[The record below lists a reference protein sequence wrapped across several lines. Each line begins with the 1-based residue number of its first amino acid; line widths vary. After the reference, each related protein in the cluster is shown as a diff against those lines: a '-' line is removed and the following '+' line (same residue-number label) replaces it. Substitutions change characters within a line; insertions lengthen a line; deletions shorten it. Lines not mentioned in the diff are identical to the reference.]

1 MIRIPKNINDIPQP
15 VPYHETISSKTNPP
29 VSRTPAASLRIGL
42 NTGIRRAIARGAP
55 QRTRPVSILIPKK
68 IPAPTT
74 SSQTIRPGAVSSA
87 VCHSTSKV
95 FISQA
100 TTARQKAITP
110 TKTSSTPLVSLFLLI
125 LLILFHCTKFT
136 Q

>member
-42 NTGIRRAIARGAP
+42 NTGIRRAIASGAP

-74 SSQTIRPGAVSSA
+74 SSQTIRLGAVPELFAIQHRKFSL
-87 VCHSTSKV
+87 
-95 FISQA
+95 
-100 TTARQKAITP
+100 ARQQLPDRKQICP
-110 TKTSSTPLVSLFLLI
+110 RQPVQRRLFRYFYSSF
-125 LLILFHCTKFT
+125 
-136 Q
+136 